1 MASQTTQELA
11 LARLDDAIGRV
22 CSVPEACARD
32 PGRDFTR
39 SRKLPLPKLVRLMVT
54 WGGDTIPVELNDA
67 FGWDGGAPTASA
79 FCQQR
84 AKLRDDVMPRV
95 NEAFLGMWG
104 HVPFGDGYRLLGVD
118 GTSVALPG
126 SDDPRTRVRSNQGSA
141 ERNEAHPSILYDISR
156 RTFEDMVWQGAK
168 EQDEPGAFC
177 ELVDRL
183 PPAEGADGLALVP
196 LVLADRNYC
205 TYNALSHLIEAGCS
219 FCLRARDCW
228 VEGFLGEG
236 KVPEGEFD
244 LEEERVFVRTRSLA
258 ARTRPDEPEAYRRI
272 KSTTRLDALPS
283 GGRGEWAL
291 RVRGVRARVPAHDED
306 PDQGDAWMNLVT
318 DNPEDEMG
326 AGDLPSLYMMR
337 WEHEVSYGHLK
348 NVCGLRDPRTRD
360 YDRARMEVWGRL
372 ILFNVCSLGTRD
384 ALASSHAGRRLRR
397 APDLKTSFKGM
408 RRAMR
413 GVVVDLAAVAS
424 RCTHSVPPA
433 GRRYPRRRRNRSP
446 AKLGHRCC

>member
-168 EQDEPGAFC
+168 EQDEPGVEFRREAR
-177 ELVDRL
+177 LVGEPEREGREG
-183 PPAEGADGLALVP
+183 EGAGREEAVEVEREARP
-196 LVLADRNYC
+196 LR
-205 TYNALSHLIEAGCS
+205 
-219 FCLRARDCW
+219 
-228 VEGFLGEG
+228 
-236 KVPEGEFD
+236 D
-244 LEEERVFVRTRSLA
+244 LE
-258 ARTRPDEPEAYRRI
+258 
-272 KSTTRLDALPS
+272 
-283 GGRGEWAL
+283 
-291 RVRGVRARVPAHDED
+291 
-306 PDQGDAWMNLVT
+306 
-318 DNPEDEMG
+318 
-326 AGDLPSLYMMR
+326 
-337 WEHEVSYGHLK
+337 
-348 NVCGLRDPRTRD
+348 
-360 YDRARMEVWGRL
+360 
-372 ILFNVCSLGTRD
+372 
-384 ALASSHAGRRLRR
+384 
-397 APDLKTSFKGM
+397 
-408 RRAMR
+408 
-413 GVVVDLAAVAS
+413 VVVGLAAVLDVVADAEVVVALGVGA
-424 RCTHSVPPA
+424 RIEGEADEVPAEVPERPLLLVAQAHRGVGGAHAEVGERVGLGERLFPVLARRLVVGAEGFVDVAGDVEERSVGERPLGVAVRGERMAPFELEVERGRA
-433 GRRYPRRRRNRSP
+433 GGREQQGGEEESFHGRRV
-446 AKLGHRCC
+446 